1 MAFESLW
8 RKELALGCRFVG
20 YYFECEFGG
29 VMGGDALV
37 ELVQRECELV
47 LVAVFGVLRVVLL
60 EVVVV

>member
-1 MAFESLW
+1 
-8 RKELALGCRFVG
+8 
-20 YYFECEFGG
+20 
-29 VMGGDALV
+29 MGGDALV